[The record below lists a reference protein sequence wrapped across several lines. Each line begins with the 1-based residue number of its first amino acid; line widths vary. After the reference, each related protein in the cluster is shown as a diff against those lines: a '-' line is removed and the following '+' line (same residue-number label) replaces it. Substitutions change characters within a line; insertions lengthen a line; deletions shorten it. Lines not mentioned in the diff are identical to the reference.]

1 MDACAAVRRRSSS
14 ATSVLAVL
22 ITALIGA
29 GCVDSPS
36 LDPGAS
42 AAPEPKVDEGRV
54 VRGIVVDEELRPISG
69 AQISQL
75 GGDANATTSSD
86 GAFRLIGLPP
96 LRDILLQ
103 ARHAAYRSQTVS
115 VNLEFVP
122 EAEVR
127 FVLPGGPTTAG
138 YHITNIT
145 RGEITCQVAAGSHH
159 GSPGFYKYSCE
170 DLVSDATSLSDERVR
185 VPVEPGVT
193 VVIVELVWEP
203 QSQAADVMGLTVYAS
218 TVEEELL
225 IGSIHSFPGGH
236 YISMKASTAALQS
249 AKTRGGYI
257 DSLVHVDPGTLDEHI
272 PNAGIVVNQA
282 FTLYTT
288 AFYGEIPSP
297 VWSALTEP

>member
-170 DLVSDATSLSDERVR
+170 DLVS
-185 VPVEPGVT
+185 
-193 VVIVELVWEP
+193 EP